1 MWCSFANKRSRPTGF
16 TLVELLVVIAIIG
29 ILVALLLPAVQAAR
43 EAARR
48 MQCTNHLK
56 QLSLAALNYESSY
69 GELPAARIGCDG
81 YLDPCDKLPQSGNVS
96 GVNLKTQGA
105 SVFVQLLPYMEQQ
118 ALFDRLDIEN
128 KTIWDA
134 GQWNGWLSDPNIIA
148 AVGTSLPEL
157 KCPSDGELKEYADYS
172 HQAAGTQVR
181 AATGSYAGVAGDVGP
196 PNGPD
201 PLFDDRTDTK
211 GRAYDLKYN
220 NSGVFF
226 YVRRIKLREITDGT
240 SNTMFFG
247 ETIDGHGRL
256 AEDGSGDLLAS
267 NIWTNGNRCNSSMR
281 TTVNP
286 LNTIPE
292 LGESIQNSGTRTHC
306 GFNSRHPGGANFGL
320 GDGSVSYLTE
330 DVSEDVYR
338 QMSTRQ
344 SNADDYIETVPT
356 SPGPR

>member
-1 MWCSFANKRSRPTGF
+1 MKSRQNGF

-29 ILVALLLPAVQAAR
+29 ILVALLLPAVQSAR

-48 MQCTNHLK
+48 MQCTNNLK
-56 QLSLAALNYESSY
+56 QLSLAALNYESAY

-81 YLDPCDKLPQSGNVS
+81 LLAQCNDMRQTGNVA
-96 GVNLKTQGA
+96 GVNLRTQGA
-105 SVFVQLLPYMEQQ
+105 SVFVQLLPYVEQQ
-118 ALFDRLDIEN
+118 ALFDLFDIKN
-128 KTIWDA
+128 KTVWDA
-134 GQWNGWLSDPNIIA
+134 GQWNGWLTDPSTVTAI
-148 AVGTSLPEL
+148 GTTVPEFR
-157 KCPSDGELKEYADYS
+157 CPSDGELNEYADYA
-172 HQAAGTQVR
+172 HQATNTSAR

-201 PLFDDRTDTK
+201 PLFNDRADPRGK
-211 GRAYDLKYN
+211 AFDLKWN
-220 NSGVFF
+220 NTGVFF

-247 ETIDGHGRL
+247 ETVDGHGRL

-267 NIWTNGNRCNSSMR
+267 NIWSNGNRCNSSMR

-306 GFNSRHPGGANFGL
+306 GFNSRHPGGANFGM
-320 GDGSVSYLTE
+320 GDGSVTYLTE

-338 QMSTRQ
+338 QMSTRL
-344 SNADDYIETVPT
+344 SNADEYVESVPT